1 MYTPHTQEYLAFS
14 SEPVTLEDI
23 MHVSGQALPTPK
35 LAKSHPESPRKQEK
49 LPPKSNEPKV
59 RFLLIW
65 ESSSKTGPQSAQHRS
80 IHHFCMEPSLPQLP
94 IHLQVASRQA
104 HAKPVDAKEG
114 DLVLNKTDNS
124 DEGEEVQEKSRDLSS
139 AKVYPPPNT
148 PYTATGATSTSIA
161 RGKTPV
167 ISQDNETASKKVA
180 SKPSERPRTVSRSS
194 HVKRDDED
202 NIVERAKSQ
211 LSKELRG
218 EVKSPSSAKLREK
231 KVKKR
236 ATHRDIDVG
245 KEEQMML
252 GGYRMKVAQDP
263 AK

>member
-1 MYTPHTQEYLAFS
+1 
-14 SEPVTLEDI
+14 

-35 LAKSHPESPRKQEK
+35 LAKSHPKSPRKQEK
-49 LPPKSNEPKV
+49 LPPKSNKPKV
-59 RFLLIW
+59 RFLSTW

-94 IHLQVASRQA
+94 VHLQVASRQA
-104 HAKPVDAKEG
+104 HAKPAETKAG
-114 DLVLNKTDNS
+114 DLVLDKTDNS
-124 DEGEEVQEKSRDLSS
+124 DKGEEIREKSRDLSS
-139 AKVYPPPNT
+139 AKVCPPPNT
-148 PYTATGATSTSIA
+148 PYTATRATSTSIA

-167 ISQDNETASKKVA
+167 ISQDNEIAAKKVA
-180 SKPSERPRTVSRSS
+180 SKPSEKPRTVSQSS
-194 HVKRDDED
+194 HVKLGDED
-202 NIVERAKSQ
+202 DIVERAKSQ

-218 EVKSPSSAKLREK
+218 EARSPSLAKLREK
-231 KVKKR
+231 RVKKQ
-236 ATHRDIDVG
+236 ATPHDIDVG